1 MLSRFESRWRQIRRF
16 FSRSHWLTRLL
27 RLPVRK
33 GKSSRPGLV
42 MIQVD
47 GLSRSQLERAL
58 QSGEMPFLKRLINQE
73 HYRIQTQY
81 SGLPS
86 STPAVQAEVF
96 YGVKTAVPAFS
107 FVDRDSGNMVRM
119 YSPAAAAMVERQC
132 DKHCNEQADAGLMS
146 GGSSYSNNYT
156 GGAAIEESHFCA
168 SSMGWGEAL
177 RAVNPLT
184 LSLLVITNINSV
196 IRIIVFMVI
205 ELVIAVVDFFRGLA
219 RGRSFLAEL
228 KFIPTRVAI
237 CILLRELC
245 VIGGKID
252 ISRGLPIVHINFLG
266 YDEQSHRRGP
276 SSKFAH
282 WTLKGIDDAIH
293 RLYAEAALARWRNYE
308 VWVYSDHGQ
317 CHSTSFFK
325 LRGYSIEEAVTRAVE
340 QLEAGAPPAR
350 SSVGARVGAY
360 PCGHKDPAHDLYHHK
375 GTGNPNPTE
384 SVETNRVR
392 LLGGNK
398 SQRLFPVTGSATE
411 GDEAREI
418 QVVGLGPVGF
428 VYFPGDVAPETLTH
442 LAVELATTHCVPVVI
457 AGRDGE
463 QLRAMCA
470 DGEYLLPQQTA
481 ELFGDD
487 HPFLADIGADLE
499 RLCRHQGAGELTL
512 LGWRKGSPNITFAT
526 ENGSHA
532 GLTHE
537 ETRAFNLLP
546 ADAPLHCAHQEY
558 CRPLDLRNAA
568 LRHLGRLKEP
578 KRSRNWRSG
587 DVSASVSASVS
598 ARVPTETLR
607 ILTYN
612 VHSCVG
618 LDGMLAAE
626 RIARVIA
633 RTIPDV
639 VALQELDVGRSRSDG
654 EDQAAAIAHYLEM
667 DFHFHPAIHV
677 EEERYGDAILTH
689 LPLRMI
695 KAEVL
700 PGEGR
705 EPRGALWVEID
716 LHGTKVNVINT
727 HLGLSAKERLRQMQ
741 TLLGPQWL
749 QHPDC
754 HGPTILCGDLNALAS
769 SNVCQLLQGRMVDVQ
784 AALKDHR
791 AKGTYYSRL
800 PAMRI
805 DHIFVSP
812 GISVTAIKVPNTR
825 LTRVAS
831 DHLPLLAELH
841 IPKAFTQQAI
851 RIDPVTT
858 PARSAHS

>member
-1 MLSRFESRWRQIRRF
+1 MLSRFESRWRHVRRF

-27 RLPVRK
+27 RLPVRE
-33 GKSSRPGLV
+33 GKASRPGLV

-47 GLSRSQLERAL
+47 GLARAQLERAL
-58 QSGEMPFLKRLINQE
+58 ASGEMPFLKTLIKRE
-73 HYRIQTQY
+73 HYKIQTMY

-107 FVDRDSGNMVRM
+107 FVDRESGEMVRM
-119 YSPAAAAMVERQC
+119 YSPAAAAMVEQQCSAQC
-132 DKHCNEQADAGLMS
+132 DVGLMS

-156 GGAAIEESHFCA
+156 GGANIEEAHFCA

-184 LSLLVITNINSV
+184 LTMLILTNINSV
-196 IRIIVFMVI
+196 IRIIVFMLI
-205 ELVIAVVDFFRGLA
+205 ELVISVVDFFRGLA
-219 RGRSFLAEL
+219 TGRSFLKEL

-293 RLYAEAALARWRNYE
+293 RLYAEAELARWRNYE
-308 VWVYSDHGQ
+308 VWIYSDHGQ
-317 CHSTSFFK
+317 CASTSYFK
-325 LRGYSIEEAVTRAVE
+325 LQGYTIEAAVTSAI
-340 QLEAGAPPAR
+340 AR
-350 SSVGARVGAY
+350 IQEGGIPVRPGGREG
-360 PCGHKDPAHDLYHHK
+360 
-375 GTGNPNPTE
+375 
-384 SVETNRVR
+384 VETHRVR
-392 LLGGNK
+392 MLGGRNA
-398 SQRLFPVTGSATE
+398 QRLFPVTDSATVTDKTAE
-411 GDEAREI
+411 V

-428 VYFPGDVAPETLTH
+428 VYFPGEVAPETLTH
-442 LAVELATTHCVPVVI
+442 IAVELATTHRVPVVI
-457 AGRDGE
+457 TGRSGD
-463 QLRAMCA
+463 QLRAWSI
-470 DGEYLLPQQTA
+470 DGEYFLPQQTA
-481 ELFGDD
+481 ELFGED
-487 HPFLADIGADLE
+487 HPFLADIGEDLE

-512 LGWRKGSPNITFAT
+512 LGWRKGSQNITFAT

-537 ETRAFNLLP
+537 ETSAFNLLP
-546 ADAPLHCAHQEY
+546 ADAPLQCNTQGY
-558 CRPLDLRNAA
+558 CRPVDLHRAA

-578 KRSRNWRSG
+578 AESRQRR
-587 DVSASVSASVS
+587 ASHAS
-598 ARVPTETLR
+598 TETLR
-607 ILTYN
+607 IMTYN

-618 LDGMLAAE
+618 LDGKLAAE

-633 RTIPDV
+633 QANPDV
-639 VALQELDVGRSRSDG
+639 VALQELDVGRTRSEG

-667 DFHFHPAIHV
+667 DYHFHPAIHV
-677 EEERYGDAILTH
+677 EEEKYGDAILTH

-695 KAEVL
+695 KAGVL

-727 HLGLSAKERLRQMQ
+727 HLGLSTHERQLQMQ
-741 TLLGPQWL
+741 ALLGPDWL
-749 QHPDC
+749 QHPGC
-754 HGPTILCGDLNALAS
+754 REPTILCGDFNALAG
-769 SNVCQLLQGRMVDVQ
+769 SNVCRLLRGRMKDAQ
-784 AALKDHR
+784 TALKGHQP
-791 AKGTYYSRL
+791 KGTYYSRL
-800 PAMRI
+800 PAARI

-812 GISVTAIKVPNTR
+812 DISVMAIQVPSTR

-831 DHLPLLAELH
+831 DHLPVLAELH
-841 IPKAFTQQAI
+841 IPKRTDLEQEEI
-851 RIDPVTT
+851 RIDDAPK

>member
-1 MLSRFESRWRQIRRF
+1 MLSRFESRWRQVRRF

-58 QSGEMPFLKRLINQE
+58 QSGEMPFLKRLINEE

-119 YSPAAAAMVERQC
+119 YSPAAAAMVEQQC
-132 DKHCNEQADAGLMS
+132 DKHCNQQADAGLMS

-317 CHSTSFFK
+317 CPSTSYFK
-325 LRGYSIEEAVTRAVE
+325 TQGYSIEAAVTKAVE
-340 QLEAGAPPAR
+340 QLEAGALPLQSGGVVNGGADPAR
-350 SSVGARVGAY
+350 
-360 PCGHKDPAHDLYHHK
+360 DLCHPM
-375 GTGNPNPTE
+375 GRGNMGLAE

-398 SQRLFPVTGSATE
+398 SHRLFPVTDSAID
-411 GDEAREI
+411 GDEGPEI

-457 AGRDGE
+457 SGRDGE
-463 QLRAMCA
+463 QLRARCA

-546 ADAPLHCAHQEY
+546 ADAPLHCERQEY
-558 CRPLDLRNAA
+558 CRPRDLRNAA

-578 KRSRNWRSG
+578 AGSRYWRSS
-587 DVSASVSASVS
+587 DVSTGGQ
-598 ARVPTETLR
+598 PTETLR
-607 ILTYN
+607 IMTYN
-612 VHSCVG
+612 VHSCIG
-618 LDGMLAAE
+618 LDGKLAAE

-633 RTIPDV
+633 RTNPDV

-700 PGEGR
+700 PGGGR

-716 LHGTKVNVINT
+716 LYGTKVNVINT
-727 HLGLSAKERLRQMQ
+727 HLGLSMKERQLQMQ
-741 TLLGPQWL
+741 TLLGPEWL
-749 QHPDC
+749 QHPEC
-754 HGPTILCGDLNALAS
+754 QGPTILCGDLNALAS
-769 SNVCQLLQGRMVDVQ
+769 SNVCRLLHGRMADAQ
-784 AALKDHR
+784 AALKGHR

-805 DHIFVSP
+805 DHIFISP
-812 GISVTAIKVPNTR
+812 GISVAAIKVPNTR

-831 DHLPLLAELH
+831 DHLPLMAELH
-841 IPKAFTQQAI
+841 IPKCPAITERAI
-851 RIDPVTT
+851 RIDPVTIR
-858 PARSAHS
+858 ARSTHS